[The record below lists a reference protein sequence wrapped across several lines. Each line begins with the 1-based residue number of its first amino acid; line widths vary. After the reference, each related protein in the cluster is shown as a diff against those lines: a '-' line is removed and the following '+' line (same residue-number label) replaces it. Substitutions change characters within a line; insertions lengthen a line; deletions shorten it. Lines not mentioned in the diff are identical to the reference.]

1 MNMTDIENSTLAM
14 PVEYT
19 EYYYMD
25 SDIDAVLYQRYEKNR
40 AVSEMVRRLSTF
52 FMALVS

>member
-1 MNMTDIENSTLAM
+1 V

-25 SDIDAVLYQRYEKNR
+25 SDIDTVLYQRYEKNR
-40 AVSEMVRRLSTF
+40 AVSEMVRILSTF
-52 FMALVS
+52 CMALVS

>member
-1 MNMTDIENSTLAM
+1 MNMTDIENSTSAV

-25 SDIDAVLYQRYEKNR
+25 SDIDTVLYQRYEKNR
-40 AVSEMVRRLSTF
+40 AVSEMVRILSTF
-52 FMALVS
+52 CMALVS